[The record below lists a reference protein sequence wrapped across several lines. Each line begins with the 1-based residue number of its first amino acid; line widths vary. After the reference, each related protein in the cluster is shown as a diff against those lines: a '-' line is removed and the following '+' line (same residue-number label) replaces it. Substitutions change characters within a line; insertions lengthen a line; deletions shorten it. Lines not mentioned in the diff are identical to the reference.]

1 MFGEQGAD
9 RTGERPDRR
18 VTRTRRALE
27 DALTSLILEK
37 GYEAVTVQ
45 DIVDRANVGR
55 STFYAH
61 FVDKDDLLLASFHDI
76 DGLRVPPPGASVAG
90 RDGPVFAFSLEMF
103 RHANGAR
110 RVYKSMVGRE
120 SGALAQRELDR
131 TLDRLVREE
140 LARLGVARRD
150 RQTLDIAVR
159 FAVAAFMGLLV
170 WWLDGPEDLA
180 PEQIDQ
186 TFRAL
191 TLPGLAAVLGLS
203 LPSEPSA

>member
-1 MFGEQGAD
+1 MFGERGAD
-9 RTGERPDRR
+9 RTAERPDRR

-27 DALTSLILEK
+27 DALTGLILEK

-45 DIVDRANVGR
+45 DIVNRANVGR

-61 FVDKDDLLLASFHDI
+61 FVDKDELLLASFHDI
-76 DGLRVPPPGASVAG
+76 DGPQVPPPGTSVAE
-90 RDGPVFAFSLEMF
+90 RPGPVFAFSLEMF

-110 RVYKSMVGRE
+110 RLYKSMVGRE
-120 SGALAQRELDR
+120 SGALAQREMDR

-140 LARLGVARRD
+140 LARLGMTRRD
-150 RQTLDIAVR
+150 RQTLDIVVR
-159 FAVAAFMGLLV
+159 FVVAAFMGLLV
-170 WWLDGPEDLA
+170 WWLDGPDDLA

-191 TLPGLAAVLGLS
+191 TLPGVAAVLGLS
-203 LPSEPSA
+203 LDPESSA